1 MIQDLGLSKLNNEW
15 RSDVLPLESDVLLA
29 FGQDGILVRSS
40 EEELV
45 LPSVAEA
52 KLTGAGRLEEKL
64 TYLFSLDGVS
74 YWLCL
79 EQVGIP
85 GFAPVP
91 LRELRGVY
99 VGTNAQMLA
108 AFTGWHLYQWYR
120 TNRFCGACATP
131 LVPATD
137 ERALVC
143 PSCGH
148 RVYPRINPAVIVG
161 VIDPERGRV
170 VLTRY
175 ARGRGVTFNA
185 LVAGFAE
192 IGETFEQCVAREVRE
207 EVGLA
212 VKNIRYAGSQPWG
225 IASDLLA
232 GFWCEVDG
240 DPTLHIDKSELARA
254 VWATPD
260 EVVLQPD
267 DLSLTNYMMTAFR
280 DGTM

>member
-1 MIQDLGLSKLNNEW
+1 MIQDLGTSKLDNAW
-15 RSDVLPLESDVLLA
+15 RHDVAPLPGDLVLA
-29 FGQDGILVRSS
+29 FGPGGMTVRM
-40 EEELV
+40 EAGGGFAFPHV
-45 LPSVAEA
+45 RDVAATE
-52 KLTGAGRLEEKL
+52 GL
-64 TYLFSLDGVS
+64 TYLFSLDGVAC
-74 YWLCL
+74 WHAAG
-79 EQVGIP
+79 EEVDATA
-85 GFAPVP
+85 GFAAVP
-91 LRELRGVY
+91 LRELRGAH
-99 VGTNAQMLA
+99 VGTHAQMLA
-108 AFTGWHLYQWYR
+108 AYTGWHLSEWYR
-120 TNRFCGACATP
+120 TNRYCGACAAP
-131 LVPATD
+131 LSPATD

-161 VIDPERGRV
+161 VLDPARGRV

-175 ARGRGVTFNA
+175 ARGRGVSFNA

-212 VKNIRYAGSQPWG
+212 VTNIRYAGSQPWG

-232 GFWCEVDG
+232 GFWCDVEG
-240 DPTLHIDKSELARA
+240 DATLRIDRDELSRA

-267 DLSLTNYMMTAFR
+267 DLSLTNHMMCAFR
-280 DGTM
+280 DGTL